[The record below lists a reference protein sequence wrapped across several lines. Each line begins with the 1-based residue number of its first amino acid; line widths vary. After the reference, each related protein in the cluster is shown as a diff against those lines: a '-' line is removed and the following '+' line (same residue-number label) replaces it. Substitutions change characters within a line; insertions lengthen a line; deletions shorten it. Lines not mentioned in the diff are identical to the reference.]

1 MLITVK
7 LLGGAKKSFSTDT
20 MLFEKN
26 ILTLSELI
34 NHLIQIKPKD
44 TLEFDIANLLIA
56 VNDIDS
62 SALDGLD
69 TKLEDNDVI
78 SIIPIIHGGSSPRI
92 QFSIMDSNVEIFDIV
107 IHKELEIEFLNKLRE
122 KYPYL
127 IIQAVNSRFILDANH
142 IKKILALSLY
152 AKKNKT
158 LLSKK
163 IETDILLRFACTT
176 QISQA
181 IKVAGRKP
189 KNDFVII
196 GIGKK
201 STLDKLHSDLISY
214 LNPQPLSK
222 NNHEFLKKQFKISK
236 KQMSTLSSSD
246 PLEDILVEK
255 AAVLF

>member
-1 MLITVK
+1 
-7 LLGGAKKSFSTDT
+7 
-20 MLFEKN
+20 
-26 ILTLSELI
+26 
-34 NHLIQIKPKD
+34 
-44 TLEFDIANLLIA
+44 
-56 VNDIDS
+56 
-62 SALDGLD
+62 
-69 TKLEDNDVI
+69 
-78 SIIPIIHGGSSPRI
+78 
-92 QFSIMDSNVEIFDIV
+92 MDSNVEIFDIV

>member
-1 MLITVK
+1 
-7 LLGGAKKSFSTDT
+7 
-20 MLFEKN
+20 
-26 ILTLSELI
+26 LT
-34 NHLIQIKPKD
+34 QIKPKD

-56 VNDIDS
+56 VNGIDS

-69 TKLEDNDVI
+69 TKLEDNDVV
-78 SIIPIIHGGSSPRI
+78 SIIPVIHGGAASRI
-92 QFSIMDSNVEIFDIV
+92 QFSIMNSNVEIFDMTITR
-107 IHKELEIEFLNKLRE
+107 ELDIEFLNKLRE

-127 IIQAVNSRFILDANH
+127 TIQAINSRFILDVNH

-163 IETDILLRFACTT
+163 IETDILLRLACTT
-176 QISQA
+176 QISYA

-189 KNDFVII
+189 KNDFVIVA
-196 GIGKK
+196 IGKK
-201 STLDKLHSDLISY
+201 STLDKLNSDLISH
-214 LNPQPLSK
+214 LNPRPLSK
-222 NNHEFLKKQFKISK
+222 NNHAFLKKQFKISK
-236 KQMSTLSSSD
+236 KQMSALLSSD

>member
-1 MLITVK
+1 
-7 LLGGAKKSFSTDT
+7 

-34 NHLIQIKPKD
+34 NHLTQIKPKD

-56 VNDIDS
+56 VNGIDS

-69 TKLEDNDVI
+69 TKLEDNDVV
-78 SIIPIIHGGSSPRI
+78 SIIPVIHGGTASRI
-92 QFSIMDSNVEIFDIV
+92 QFSIMNSNVEIFDMTITR
-107 IHKELEIEFLNKLRE
+107 ELDIEFLNKLRE

-127 IIQAVNSRFILDANH
+127 TIQAINSRFILDVNH
-142 IKKILALSLY
+142 VKKILALSLY

-163 IETDILLRFACTT
+163 IETDILLRLACTT
-176 QISQA
+176 QISYA

-189 KNDFVII
+189 KNDFVIVA
-196 GIGKK
+196 IGKK
-201 STLDKLHSDLISY
+201 STLDKLNSDLISH
-214 LNPQPLSK
+214 LNPRPLSK
-222 NNHEFLKKQFKISK
+222 NNHTFLKKQFKISK
-236 KQMSTLSSSD
+236 KQMSALLSSD

>member
-1 MLITVK
+1 MK

-20 MLFEKN
+20 MSFEKN

-34 NHLIQIKPKD
+34 NHLTQIKPKD

-56 VNDIDS
+56 VNGIDS

-69 TKLEDNDVI
+69 TKLEDNDVV
-78 SIIPIIHGGSSPRI
+78 SVIPVIHGGTASRI
-92 QFSIMDSNVEIFDIV
+92 QFSIMNSNVEIFDMTITR
-107 IHKELEIEFLNKLRE
+107 ELDIEFLNKLRE

-127 IIQAVNSRFILDANH
+127 TIQAINSRFILDVNH

-176 QISQA
+176 QISYA

-189 KNDFVII
+189 KNDFVIVA
-196 GIGKK
+196 IGKK
-201 STLDKLHSDLISY
+201 STLDKLNSDLISH
-214 LNPQPLSK
+214 LNPRPLSK
-222 NNHEFLKKQFKISK
+222 NNHMFLKKQFKISK
-236 KQMSTLSSSD
+236 KQMSVLSSSN

>member
-1 MLITVK
+1 MK

-20 MLFEKN
+20 MLVEKN

-34 NHLIQIKPKD
+34 NHLTQIKPKD

-56 VNDIDS
+56 VNGIDS

-69 TKLEDNDVI
+69 TKLEDNDVV
-78 SIIPIIHGGSSPRI
+78 SIIPVIHGGTASRI
-92 QFSIMDSNVEIFDIV
+92 QFSIMNSNVEIFDMTITR
-107 IHKELEIEFLNKLRE
+107 ELDIEFLNKLRE

-127 IIQAVNSRFILDANH
+127 TIQAINSRFILDVNH

-163 IETDILLRFACTT
+163 IETDILLRLACTT
-176 QISQA
+176 QISYA

-189 KNDFVII
+189 KNDFVIVA
-196 GIGKK
+196 IGKK
-201 STLDKLHSDLISY
+201 STLDKLNSDLISH
-214 LNPQPLSK
+214 LNPRPLSK
-222 NNHEFLKKQFKISK
+222 NNHSFMKKQFKISK
-236 KQMSTLSSSD
+236 KQMSALLSSD

>member
-1 MLITVK
+1 
-7 LLGGAKKSFSTDT
+7 

-34 NHLIQIKPKD
+34 KRLIQRKPKD
-44 TLEFDIANLLIA
+44 TLEFDTANLLIA
-56 VNDIDS
+56 VNGIDS

-69 TKLEDNDVI
+69 TKLEDNDVV
-78 SIIPIIHGGSSPRI
+78 SIIPVIHGGTASRI
-92 QFSIMDSNVEIFDIV
+92 QFSIMNSNVEIFDMTITR
-107 IHKELEIEFLNKLRE
+107 ELDIEFLNKLRE

-127 IIQAVNSRFILDANH
+127 TIQAINSRFILDVNH

-163 IETDILLRFACTT
+163 IETDILLRLACTT
-176 QISQA
+176 QISYA

-189 KNDFVII
+189 KNDFVIVA
-196 GIGKK
+196 IGKK
-201 STLDKLHSDLISY
+201 LTLDKLNSDLISH
-214 LNPQPLSK
+214 LNPRPLSK
-222 NNHEFLKKQFKISK
+222 NNHSFLKKQFKISK
-236 KQMSTLSSSD
+236 KQMSVLSSSD

>member
-1 MLITVK
+1 
-7 LLGGAKKSFSTDT
+7 

-34 NHLIQIKPKD
+34 KHLIQRKPKD

-56 VNDIDS
+56 VNGIDS

-69 TKLEDNDVI
+69 TKLEDNDVV
-78 SIIPIIHGGSSPRI
+78 SIIPVIHGGTASRI
-92 QFSIMDSNVEIFDIV
+92 QFSIMNSNVEIFDMV
-107 IHKELEIEFLNKLRE
+107 INWELDIEFLNKLRQ

-127 IIQAVNSRFILDANH
+127 TIQAINSRFILDVNH

-163 IETDILLRFACTT
+163 IETDILLRLACTT
-176 QISQA
+176 QISYA

-189 KNDFVII
+189 KNDFVIVA
-196 GIGKK
+196 IGKK
-201 STLDKLHSDLISY
+201 STLDKLNSDLISH
-214 LNPQPLSK
+214 LNPRPLSK
-222 NNHEFLKKQFKISK
+222 NNHSFMKKQFKISK
-236 KQMSTLSSSD
+236 KQMSALSSSD

>member
-1 MLITVK
+1 
-7 LLGGAKKSFSTDT
+7 

-34 NHLIQIKPKD
+34 NHLTQIKPKD

-56 VNDIDS
+56 VNGIDS

-69 TKLEDNDVI
+69 TKLEDNDVV
-78 SIIPIIHGGSSPRI
+78 SIIPVIHGGTASRI
-92 QFSIMDSNVEIFDIV
+92 QFSIMNSNVEIFDMV
-107 IHKELEIEFLNKLRE
+107 INRELDIEFLNKLRE

-127 IIQAVNSRFILDANH
+127 TIQAINSRFILDVNH

-163 IETDILLRFACTT
+163 IETDILLRLACTT
-176 QISQA
+176 QISYA

-189 KNDFVII
+189 KNDFVIVA
-196 GIGKK
+196 IGKK
-201 STLDKLHSDLISY
+201 STLDKLNSDLISH
-214 LNPQPLSK
+214 LNPRPLSK
-222 NNHEFLKKQFKISK
+222 NNHAFLKKQFKISK
-236 KQMSTLSSSD
+236 KQMSALLSSD

>member
-1 MLITVK
+1 
-7 LLGGAKKSFSTDT
+7 

-34 NHLIQIKPKD
+34 NHLTQIKPKD

-56 VNDIDS
+56 VNGIDS

-69 TKLEDNDVI
+69 TKLEDNDVV
-78 SIIPIIHGGSSPRI
+78 SIIPVIHGGTASRI
-92 QFSIMDSNVEIFDIV
+92 QFSIMNSNVEIFDMTITR
-107 IHKELEIEFLNKLRE
+107 ELDIEFLNKLRE

-127 IIQAVNSRFILDANH
+127 TIQAINSRFILDVNH

-163 IETDILLRFACTT
+163 IETDILLRLACTT
-176 QISQA
+176 QISYA

-189 KNDFVII
+189 KNDFVIVA
-196 GIGKK
+196 IGKK
-201 STLDKLHSDLISY
+201 STLDKLNSDLISH
-214 LNPQPLSK
+214 LNPRPLSK
-222 NNHEFLKKQFKISK
+222 NNHSFMKKQFKISK
-236 KQMSTLSSSD
+236 KQMSALLSSD

>member
-1 MLITVK
+1 
-7 LLGGAKKSFSTDT
+7 
-20 MLFEKN
+20 
-26 ILTLSELI
+26 LTLSELI
-34 NHLIQIKPKD
+34 NSLIQRKPKD

-56 VNDIDS
+56 VNGIDS

-69 TKLEDNDVI
+69 TKLEDNDVV
-78 SIIPIIHGGSSPRI
+78 SIIPVIHGGTASRI
-92 QFSIMDSNVEIFDIV
+92 QFSIMNSNVEIFDMTITR
-107 IHKELEIEFLNKLRE
+107 ELDIEFLNKLRE

-127 IIQAVNSRFILDANH
+127 TIQAINSRFILDVNH

-163 IETDILLRFACTT
+163 IETDILLRLACTT
-176 QISQA
+176 QISYA

-189 KNDFVII
+189 KNDFVIVA
-196 GIGKK
+196 IGKK
-201 STLDKLHSDLISY
+201 STLDKLNSDLISH
-214 LNPQPLSK
+214 LNPRPLSK
-222 NNHEFLKKQFKISK
+222 NNHSFMKKQFKISK
-236 KQMSTLSSSD
+236 KQMSVLSSSD

>member
-1 MLITVK
+1 
-7 LLGGAKKSFSTDT
+7 

-34 NHLIQIKPKD
+34 NHLTQIKPKD

-56 VNDIDS
+56 VNGIDS

-69 TKLEDNDVI
+69 TKLEDNDVV
-78 SIIPIIHGGSSPRI
+78 SIIPVIHGGTSSRI
-92 QFSIMDSNVEIFDIV
+92 QFSIMNSNVEIFDMTITR
-107 IHKELEIEFLNKLRE
+107 ELDIEFLNKLRE

-127 IIQAVNSRFILDANH
+127 TIQAINSRFILDVNH
-142 IKKILALSLY
+142 VKKILALSLY

-176 QISQA
+176 QISYA

-189 KNDFVII
+189 KNDFVIVA
-196 GIGKK
+196 IGKK
-201 STLDKLHSDLISY
+201 STLDKLNSDLISH
-214 LNPQPLSK
+214 LNPRPLSK
-222 NNHEFLKKQFKISK
+222 NNHSFMKKQFKISK
-236 KQMSTLSSSD
+236 KQMSALSSSD

>member
-1 MLITVK
+1 ML
-7 LLGGAKKSFSTDT
+7 L
-20 MLFEKN
+20 EKN

-34 NHLIQIKPKD
+34 NHLIEIKPENTIK
-44 TLEFDIANLLIA
+44 FDIANLLIA
-56 VNDIDS
+56 VNGIDS

-69 TKLEDNDVI
+69 TKLKDNDVI
-78 SIIPIIHGGSSPRI
+78 SVIPIIHGGSATRI
-92 QFSIMDSNVEIFDIV
+92 QFSAMGSNVEVFDIIIDRKLDV
-107 IHKELEIEFLNKLRE
+107 EFLNKLRE

-127 IIQAVNSRFILDANH
+127 IIQAINPRFILDVNH

-176 QISQA
+176 QISYA

-189 KNDFVII
+189 KNDFVIVA
-196 GIGKK
+196 IGKK
-201 STLDKLHSDLISY
+201 STLDKLNSDLISH
-214 LNPQPLSK
+214 LNPRPLSK
-222 NNHEFLKKQFKISK
+222 NNHLFLKKQFKISK
-236 KQMSTLSSSD
+236 KQMSALSSSD

>member
-7 LLGGAKKSFSTDT
+7 LLGGAKKSFSVDT
-20 MLFEKN
+20 MSFEKN
-26 ILTLSELI
+26 ISTLSELI

-56 VNDIDS
+56 VNGIDS

-78 SIIPIIHGGSSPRI
+78 SIIPIIHGVSVTRI

>member
-1 MLITVK
+1 LITVK

-20 MLFEKN
+20 VLLEKN

-34 NHLIQIKPKD
+34 NHLIEIKPENTIK
-44 TLEFDIANLLIA
+44 FDIANLLIA
-56 VNDIDS
+56 VNGIDS

-69 TKLEDNDVI
+69 TKLKDNDVI
-78 SIIPIIHGGSSPRI
+78 SVIPIIHGGSATRI
-92 QFSIMDSNVEIFDIV
+92 QFSAMGSNVEVFDI
-107 IHKELEIEFLNKLRE
+107 IIDRELDVEFLNKLRE

-127 IIQAVNSRFILDANH
+127 IIQAINPRFILDVNH

-152 AKKNKT
+152 AKKNET

-176 QISQA
+176 QISHA
-181 IKVAGRKP
+181 IKIAGRKP

-196 GIGKK
+196 ATGKK
-201 STLDKLHSDLISY
+201 STLDKLNSDLISY
-214 LNPQPLSK
+214 INPRPLAR

-236 KQMSTLSSSD
+236 KQMSVLSSSN

>member
-1 MLITVK
+1 
-7 LLGGAKKSFSTDT
+7 

-34 NHLIQIKPKD
+34 KRLIQRKPKD

-56 VNDIDS
+56 VNGIDS

-69 TKLEDNDVI
+69 TKLEDNDVV
-78 SIIPIIHGGSSPRI
+78 SIIPVIHGGTSSRI
-92 QFSIMDSNVEIFDIV
+92 QFSIMNSNVEIFDMTITR
-107 IHKELEIEFLNKLRE
+107 ELDIEFLNKLRE

-127 IIQAVNSRFILDANH
+127 TIQAINSRFILDVNH

-176 QISQA
+176 QISYA

-189 KNDFVII
+189 KNDFVIVA
-196 GIGKK
+196 IGKK
-201 STLDKLHSDLISY
+201 STLDKLNSDLISH
-214 LNPQPLSK
+214 LNPRPLSK
-222 NNHEFLKKQFKISK
+222 NNHSFMKKQFKISK
-236 KQMSTLSSSD
+236 KQMSALSSSD

-255 AAVLF
+255 AAVLL

>member
-20 MLFEKN
+20 MSFEKN
-26 ILTLSELI
+26 IFTLSQLI
-34 NHLIQIKPKD
+34 KHLIQIKPKD

-56 VNDIDS
+56 VNGIDS

-201 STLDKLHSDLISY
+201 PTLDKLHSDLISY

>member
-20 MLFEKN
+20 MSFEKN
-26 ILTLSELI
+26 ISTLSELI

-56 VNDIDS
+56 VNGIDS

-92 QFSIMDSNVEIFDIV
+92 QFSIMDSNVEIFDITTNG
-107 IHKELEIEFLNKLRE
+107 ELDIEFLNKLRE

-127 IIQAVNSRFILDANH
+127 IIQAINSRFILDVSY

-222 NNHEFLKKQFKISK
+222 NNRSFLKKQFKISK
-236 KQMSTLSSSD
+236 KQMSALSSSD
-246 PLEDILVEK
+246 PLEDIIVEK